1 MSHIRIEKEALKNTL
16 NAIKQYSDLT
26 PVLIYNNGLDN
37 RGGLHA
43 GHWLAGGGGRGAGW
57 RGCVASFSFFF
68 FFSVV
73 RFIELFILLFMIPSR
88 DHSGGLELHSS
99 A

>member
-43 GHWLAGGGGRGAGW
+43 GHWLAGGGGQGGGGASLLFL
-57 RGCVASFSFFF
+57 SFSFF
-68 FFSVV
+68 
-73 RFIELFILLFMIPSR
+73 PS
-88 DHSGGLELHSS
+88 
-99 A
+99 